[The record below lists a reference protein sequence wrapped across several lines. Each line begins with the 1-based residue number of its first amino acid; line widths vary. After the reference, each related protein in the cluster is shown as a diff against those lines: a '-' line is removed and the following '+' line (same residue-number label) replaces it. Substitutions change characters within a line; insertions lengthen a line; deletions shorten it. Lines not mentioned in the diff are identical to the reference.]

1 MKQQVIAELSTAE
14 LNERLL
20 EEVQQLNKLT
30 LNHAVS
36 PIENPNKI
44 KEQRRTIARMK
55 TELRK
60 RELNSKSTDQST
72 ILLRET
78 TMMYRI
84 RILSHRNK

>member
-60 RELNSKSTDQST
+60 RELNSK
-72 ILLRET
+72 E
-78 TMMYRI
+78 
-84 RILSHRNK
+84 

>member
-14 LNERLL
+14 LNERLH

-60 RELNSKSTDQST
+60 RELNSK
-72 ILLRET
+72 E
-78 TMMYRI
+78 
-84 RILSHRNK
+84 